1 MIKLILYIFFMV
13 VNVYNYV
20 IGMYLDL
27 DRTSFTYRYVR
38 IKLNTISQVIK
49 SFYYYNTKFI
59 I

>member
-1 MIKLILYIFFMV
+1 MV